1 VKLGALSQPGFE
13 KGSIIKYM
21 NEEMTTMTDPRLIP
35 LEGCLNFRD
44 LGGYTGEG
52 GRKVRRG
59 RIYRADDLSKL
70 SPADIV
76 YLGELGISTAIDLRS
91 IGELNRAPSPLRGR
105 PGFTYHHVQLL
116 DGVNS
121 APDGI
126 PRIQNLPEMYK
137 SLLPEAGPQIRRVFQ
152 ILHDREGRGVVFHC
166 TAGKDRTGVIAALI
180 LNLCGVSDEDVITDY
195 ALTYELMRP
204 FFDVMAEEARKADTP
219 IPEQLFQSEPA
230 FMREFL
236 SFLKQT
242 YGGAESYLVSVGLA
256 PQALGDLKKWLLG

>member
-1 VKLGALSQPGFE
+1 
-13 KGSIIKYM
+13 M
-21 NEEMTTMTDPRLIP
+21 NHEMTTMTDPRLIP

-52 GRKVRRG
+52 GRKVLRG

-70 SPADIV
+70 SSADIV
-76 YLGELGISTAIDLRS
+76 RVGELGISTVIDLRS
-91 IGELNRAPSPLRGR
+91 VGELGRAPNPLRGR
-105 PGFTYHHVQLL
+105 PGFSYHHVQLL

-121 APDGI
+121 APDGM
-126 PRIQNLPEMYK
+126 PRIQSLPEMYK
-137 SLLPEAGPQIRRVFQ
+137 SLLPEAGSQIGRVFQ

-180 LNLCGVSDEDVITDY
+180 LNLCGVSGEDIITDY

-204 FFDVMAEEARKADTP
+204 FFDVVAEEARKAGVP
-219 IPEQLFQSEPA
+219 IPGQLFQSDPA

-236 SFLKQT
+236 GFLKKT
-242 YGGAESYLVSVGLA
+242 YGGAESYLLSVGLS
-256 PQALGDLKKWLLG
+256 PRALGDLKNWLLG